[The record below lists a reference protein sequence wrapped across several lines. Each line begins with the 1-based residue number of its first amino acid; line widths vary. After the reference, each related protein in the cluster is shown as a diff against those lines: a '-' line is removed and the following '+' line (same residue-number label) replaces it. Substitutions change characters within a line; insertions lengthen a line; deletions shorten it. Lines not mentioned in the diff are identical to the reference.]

1 MKEYALLLYG
11 ILLSLNT
18 LAQQNTEVFL
28 VDIMTNEEGKTLGKP
43 LNISNNEGYDNQ
55 PSFLDNDTVLFS
67 STRNGQTDIAV
78 YTISTNTTKWI
89 TDTPQGSEY
98 SPLKIPKKEAVSA
111 IRLDADGLQRLYQ
124 YDINTGKSQELIK
137 DLKVGYHVWYN
148 AHIIVCTV
156 LIENRMDL
164 VVANLKEGTNYTVQ
178 KNVGR
183 SLHKIPNTDLVSY
196 ISKANEKVKIKS
208 LHPISRAT
216 QTINY
221 LWNGSEDM
229 AWLSEDTIIAGT
241 NSLLAQVKADTMGVW
256 GPFHTIDPLQ
266 YNNVSRIAVSPNQ
279 QKLALVA
286 EPPAAAIVQ
295 KQVVSYNA
303 GDLESF
309 INCYAADVVVSN
321 FPDDIW
327 YEGHKRMR
335 EIYKGLSP
343 ANKTYQVAVVK
354 RIVIGS
360 NVIDHEK
367 VIRNGKFEQMQ
378 VAIYKVDKGAIERMT
393 FIYDDTKAPDP
404 ETIVQK
410 QLDAYNARDID
421 GFMDTYTDD
430 ISLFNYPS
438 EKRSQG
444 QEEIRKGYADF
455 FTTTPDLHC
464 EVKNRIVIGN
474 KVIDEEIITANG
486 NTFSAVAI
494 YEVDNGKISK
504 VYFLR

>member
-1 MKEYALLLYG
+1 
-11 ILLSLNT
+11 
-18 LAQQNTEVFL
+18 
-28 VDIMTNEEGKTLGKP
+28 
-43 LNISNNEGYDNQ
+43 
-55 PSFLDNDTVLFS
+55 
-67 STRNGQTDIAV
+67 
-78 YTISTNTTKWI
+78 
-89 TDTPQGSEY
+89 
-98 SPLKIPKKEAVSA
+98 
-111 IRLDADGLQRLYQ
+111 
-124 YDINTGKSQELIK
+124 
-137 DLKVGYHVWYN
+137 
-148 AHIIVCTV
+148 
-156 LIENRMDL
+156 
-164 VVANLKEGTNYTVQ
+164 
-178 KNVGR
+178 
-183 SLHKIPNTDLVSY
+183 
-196 ISKANEKVKIKS
+196 
-208 LHPISRAT
+208 
-216 QTINY
+216 
-221 LWNGSEDM
+221 
-229 AWLSEDTIIAGT
+229 
-241 NSLLAQVKADTMGVW
+241 
-256 GPFHTIDPLQ
+256 
-266 YNNVSRIAVSPNQ
+266 
-279 QKLALVA
+279 
-286 EPPAAAIVQ
+286 
-295 KQVVSYNA
+295 
-303 GDLESF
+303 
-309 INCYAADVVVSN
+309 
-321 FPDDIW
+321 
-327 YEGHKRMR
+327 MR

-378 VAIYKVDKGAIERMT
+378 VAIYKVDKGAIEHMT